1 MSSPA
6 GDLKVAMKPRHLVMM
21 SLGSAIGAGLFVGSG
36 AGIAT
41 AGPAV
46 LLSYVISGAI
56 VLAVMRMLGEMVADD
71 PNPGAFSYYADKALG
86 PAAGFAIGWLWWI
99 EMGLVVATEATAAA
113 RYLSTLIPGF
123 PQWGFALIIMVVFTG
138 INLVKVGSFGE
149 FEFWFSLIK
158 ITFVVVFLVL
168 GAAFLLGFTPAA
180 SPGWGNL
187 LGSDFMPHGVKGVA
201 SALLVVIFAFGGVEI
216 VAVAAAETAD
226 PERSIRKAVNTILW
240 RILIFYMGAV
250 TIMLLALP
258 WNDPSLTDAPFVA
271 VLNAAGLPAVAA
283 MIGTVV
289 VVALLSSLNANLYGG
304 SRMIFSLAERRM
316 GPAVMR
322 GGAELLLGRGGTEIP
337 AEHGRLD
344 HDRHLAGDHRL
355 PPGAAPPRRQRRQ
368 PLAQGLPGRAV
379 LGDAGRSG
387 RGGRARVHG
396 ARDRGAALQHLR
408 PDGPASGGRWL
419 ARQTRGCPR
428 PGERTSRRERNVR
441 KIRGPWVD
449 PAKRPWRPGLEDA

>member
-1 MSSPA
+1 MPSPE

-56 VLAVMRMLGEMVADD
+56 VLAVMRMLGEMVAAD

-113 RYLSTLIPGF
+113 RYLNTLISSF
-123 PQWGFALIIMVVFTG
+123 PQWTFALVIMLIFTG
-138 INLVKVGSFGE
+138 INLFTVGSFGE

-158 ITFVVVFLVL
+158 VAFVVVFLVL
-168 GAAFLLGFTPAA
+168 GLAFLLGLTPAT
-180 SPGWGNL
+180 SPGLENL
-187 LGSDFMPHGVKGVA
+187 LASDFMPHGFSGMA

-226 PERSIRKAVNTILW
+226 PERSIGKAVRAILW

-250 TIMLLALP
+250 MIMLLALP
-258 WNDPSLTDAPFVA
+258 WNDPAIKDAPFVA
-271 VLNAAGLPAVAA
+271 VLNAAGLPAGAA
-283 MIGTVV
+283 ATGAVV

-304 SRMIFSLAERRM
+304 SRMIFSLAERGM

-322 GGAELLLGRGGTEIP
+322 VANGRGVP
-337 AEHGRLD
+337 VA
-344 HDRHLAGDHRL
+344 
-355 PPGAAPPRRQRRQ
+355 
-368 PLAQGLPGRAV
+368 AV
-379 LGDAGRSG
+379 LATSFLGFVAVGLNYFWAEDVLRFLLNMVGSTMIVIWLGIIASHLVLRRRAGSPAGRFPATLSWATLAAVAG
-387 RGGRARVHG
+387 VVMLGFTVPEIAIQLASTFALTALLAVIGG
-396 ARDRGAALQHLR
+396 
-408 PDGPASGGRWL
+408 WL
-419 ARQTRGCPR
+419 
-428 PGERTSRRERNVR
+428 
-441 KIRGPWVD
+441 
-449 PAKRPWRPGLEDA
+449 AKRPEGSGTWNEDEPPLKPEE

>member
-1 MSSPA
+1 MSSPE

-36 AGIAT
+36 EGIAT

-56 VLAVMRMLGEMVADD
+56 VLAVMRMLGEMVAKD

-113 RYLSTLIPGF
+113 RYLNTLVPGF

-138 INLVKVGSFGE
+138 INLFKVGSFGE

-158 ITFVVVFLVL
+158 IAFVAVFLVL
-168 GAAFLLGFTPAA
+168 GMAFLLGFSPAS

-187 LGSDFMPHGVKGVA
+187 LGSDFMPQGFKGVA

-258 WNDPSLTDAPFVA
+258 WNDPALKEAPFVA

-283 MIGTVV
+283 LIGIVI

-316 GPAVMR
+316 GPAMMR
-322 GGAELLLGRGGTEIP
+322 GTNARGVPVVAVLSTSFLGFVAAALNYFWAEEVLKFLLNMVGSTMIVIWLGIIVSHLALRRRAVRDGNPSSTGFPVALSWVTLVAVVAVVALGFTVPEIAMQLSSTFALTALLAAVGGWLATRVGGTGPGSES
-337 AEHGRLD
+337 AADNRL
-344 HDRHLAGDHRL
+344 
-355 PPGAAPPRRQRRQ
+355 
-368 PLAQGLPGRAV
+368 
-379 LGDAGRSG
+379 
-387 RGGRARVHG
+387 
-396 ARDRGAALQHLR
+396 
-408 PDGPASGGRWL
+408 
-419 ARQTRGCPR
+419 
-428 PGERTSRRERNVR
+428 
-441 KIRGPWVD
+441 
-449 PAKRPWRPGLEDA
+449 

>member
-1 MSSPA
+1 MSSPE

-36 AGIAT
+36 EGIAT

-56 VLAVMRMLGEMVADD
+56 VLAVMRMLGEMVAED
-71 PNPGAFSYYADKALG
+71 PSPGAFSYYADKALG
-86 PAAGFAIGWLWWI
+86 SAAGFAIGWLWWL

-113 RYLSTLIPGF
+113 RYLNTLVPGF

-138 INLVKVGSFGE
+138 INLFKVGSFGE

-158 ITFVVVFLVL
+158 IAFVAVFLVL
-168 GAAFLLGFTPAA
+168 GMAFLLGFSPAH

-187 LGSDFMPHGVKGVA
+187 LGSDFMPHGFKGVA

-258 WNDPSLTDAPFVA
+258 WNDPALKEAPFVA
-271 VLNAAGLPAVAA
+271 VLNAAGLPAIAA
-283 MIGTVV
+283 LIGIVI

-316 GPAVMR
+316 GPAMMR
-322 GGAELLLGRGGTEIP
+322 GTNARGVPVAAVLSTSFLGFIAAALNYFWAEEVLKFLLNMVGSTMIVIWLGIIISHLALRRRAFRDGNPASTGFPVALSWATLVAVVAVVALGFTVPEIAMQLSSTFALTALLAAVGGWLATRAGGTGPGSEP
-337 AEHGRLD
+337 AANNRM
-344 HDRHLAGDHRL
+344 
-355 PPGAAPPRRQRRQ
+355 
-368 PLAQGLPGRAV
+368 
-379 LGDAGRSG
+379 
-387 RGGRARVHG
+387 
-396 ARDRGAALQHLR
+396 
-408 PDGPASGGRWL
+408 
-419 ARQTRGCPR
+419 
-428 PGERTSRRERNVR
+428 
-441 KIRGPWVD
+441 
-449 PAKRPWRPGLEDA
+449 

>member
-187 LGSDFMPHGVKGVA
+187 LGSDFMPHGIKGVA

-258 WNDPSLTDAPFVA
+258 WNDPSLKDAPFVA

-322 GGAELLLGRGGTEIP
+322 GTNARGVPVAAVLATSFLGFV
-337 AEHGRLD
+337 
-344 HDRHLAGDHRL
+344 
-355 PPGAAPPRRQRRQ
+355 AAARRQS
-368 PLAQGLPGRAV
+368 LAQGFSGRPV
-379 LGDAGRSG
+379 LGDAGRGG

-408 PDGPASGGRWL
+408 ADGPARGGRWL
-419 ARQTRGCPR
+419 ARQTRGCFR
-428 PGERTSRRERNVR
+428 PGERTSRGQRDVK
-441 KIRGPWVD
+441 KIRGPWGD
-449 PAKRPWRPGLEDA
+449 AEQRPWCPGPEDA